1 MSIIKNVAL
10 IAGGIWLW
18 NKLKESGPGEY
29 TAPGVDYLPDKYSPN
44 PYIPP
49 DSILNE
55 DQVYHIGLPVQGVPE
70 GVSAVVPIDTYTAV
84 NAMEPVDMQLTI
96 NKFLDHWI
104 DSGMSELQI
113 RDRLT
118 SLTTVLSSSVDEV
131 LQLVGIQQAPINTD
145 ENISRASVM
154 EIDPAMAEALR
165 KEIEL
170 HYYELDP
177 AYRIL
182 YS

>member
-96 NKFLDHWI
+96 MFFPTAYGTVTSSPMVTLMF
-104 DSGMSELQI
+104 SPSVST
-113 RDRLT
+113 LT
-118 SLTTVLSSSVDEV
+118 IAPWALAWPLNVYRVP
-131 LQLVGIQQAPINTD
+131 LVIP
-145 ENISRASVM
+145 R
-154 EIDPAMAEALR
+154 R
-165 KEIEL
+165 
-170 HYYELDP
+170 
-177 AYRIL
+177 
-182 YS
+182 